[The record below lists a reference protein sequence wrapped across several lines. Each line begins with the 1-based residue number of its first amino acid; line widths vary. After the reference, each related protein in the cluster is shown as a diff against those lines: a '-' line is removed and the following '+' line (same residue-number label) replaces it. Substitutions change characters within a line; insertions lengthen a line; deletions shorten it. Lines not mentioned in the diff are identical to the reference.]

1 MVVMDVCEL
10 LWCEIEERKRDIE
23 EPETQINDR
32 VTEKRKREKKSN
44 KDGAFHPTIHIAH
57 PSWETYFTL

>member
-32 VTEKRKREKKSN
+32 LTEKRKRERRNLIKMVH
-44 KDGAFHPTIHIAH
+44 FIQR
-57 PSWETYFTL
+57 FT

>member
-23 EPETQINDR
+23 EPKTQINDR

-44 KDGAFHPTIHIAH
+44 KDCA
-57 PSWETYFTL
+57 S